1 MLDHLEKS
9 YETKRSLGFSWQDK
23 DEAMNSEEEEDLDFQ
38 SQSHNGSHD
47 NYANYPWINKG
58 GQAEGNSLSRRHSSK
73 SGTFN
78 ESDKS

>member
-1 MLDHLEKS
+1 
-9 YETKRSLGFSWQDK
+9 
-23 DEAMNSEEEEDLDFQ
+23 MNSEEEEDLDL
-38 SQSHNGSHD
+38 SHNGSHD

>member
-1 MLDHLEKS
+1 
-9 YETKRSLGFSWQDK
+9 
-23 DEAMNSEEEEDLDFQ
+23 MNSEEEEDDLNL
-38 SQSHNGSHD
+38 SCSSRNSHNGSSHD

-58 GQAEGNSLSRRHSSK
+58 GQADSNSLSRRHSSK